1 MPKRK
6 LNNVTQRKD
15 GRWVARKVF
24 GYRPDGKPNRKTFY
38 GSTAAEAAQK
48 LAEYE
53 RQVEN
58 GLNVDAKSLTFKQW
72 LEIWLKEYKF
82 QSVSPGTYDNYEDV
96 IKSRIAPALG
106 RYQLLKLRPEHLQA
120 FINGLKKEN
129 GEPLAV
135 TTVKRI
141 KLVMSGALDQA
152 VKNGLITRNPAEAIS
167 LPKNNKNKKVGAF
180 TPTEQAALLE
190 QVKDHRLYALFVTA
204 LGTGMRIGEIIA
216 LRWSNIDFTLNE
228 LTVSAAMYR
237 SRNRTPTGEAT
248 GSSSNKVGTPK
259 TQAGNRTIPL
269 TLEVKQALIK
279 HRDEQTAERFKAG
292 SAWINNNLV
301 FCTTLGGY
309 LDYSSV
315 KRIFNNKRD
324 KAGISKLN
332 FHSLRHTFATNA
344 ITAGVDYY
352 YLSRIM
358 GHASISITL
367 DTYTD
372 YMPDKSRAEM
382 EKMEGVLLLKLA

>member
-24 GYRPDGKPNRKTFY
+24 GYKPDGKPNRKTFY

-48 LAEYE
+48 LADYE

-58 GLNVDAKSLTFKQW
+58 GLNVDAKNLTFKQW
-72 LEIWLKEYKF
+72 LDIWLKEYKF
-82 QSVSPGTYDNYEDV
+82 QTLTPGTYDNYEDV

-135 TTVKRI
+135 KTVTKI
-141 KLVMSGALDQA
+141 KAVMSSALSQA
-152 VKNGLITRNPAEAIS
+152 VKNGLITRNPADALS
-167 LPKNNKNKKVGAF
+167 LPKGKKKKVGAF

-190 QVKDHRLYALFVTA
+190 QVKNHRLYALFVTA

-216 LRWSNIDFTLNE
+216 LRWSDIDFTQNE

-237 SRNRTPTGEAT
+237 SRDRTETGEAT
-248 GSSSNKVGTPK
+248 GHSSNKVGEPK

-269 TLEVKQALIK
+269 TLEVRQALIRHK
-279 HRDEQTAERFKAG
+279 DEQITERFKAG
-292 SAWINNNLV
+292 AAWLNNNLV
-301 FCTTLGGY
+301 FCTALGGY

-315 KRIFNNKRD
+315 TRLYANKRD
-324 KAGISKLN
+324 KAGVPKLN

-344 ITAGVDYY
+344 ISAGMDYY

-372 YMPDKSRAEM
+372 YMPDKSRTEM
-382 EKMEGVLLLKLA
+382 EKMEGVLLLKFA